1 VDLQDLTLQ
10 IALPL
15 AHDEHGGMTVPSR
28 AYARLLDFLA
38 EEPTDFAYSLC
49 FHETQT
55 DASTIYTPE
64 GFDAGAQRASTL
76 TFCHDARVRLSSV
89 LIVEVDNALK
99 QFSEGD
105 GSGSRL
111 LGRDHCTSE
120 WPITM
125 NLQSRAA
132 AASHSG
138 RATHGDVNDGDTG
151 DAKVHVGRVYK
162 IAVAFKIL
170 QRSNDMV
177 LYQGASHY
185 FTLIRNS
192 VDVLYLVQH
201 ETFCNASRL
210 RHRNAE
216 VLVVQWREELE
227 CRGNCIFLPNST
239 QNEGRNAMWYKSF
252 EKWPGT
258 VFKYY
263 VFMDGDASL
272 SFRANRTSLHVPLD
286 VPAALLPFRMFESLL
301 LHHKPAVGVPFH
313 TTWHDDDGSDVQL
326 LSNYDHIVLAIH
338 QNVSRL
344 FLPTETRWDNH
355 SWWWAQR
362 LHGFLAAAAFH
373 TQTMQLNAIVSENG
387 SRDQQ
392 RVQPPGS
399 TAVCLDARLSALDS
413 SADARALGN
422 STQICTHLR
431 ALVEPFSS
439 CARNC
444 PFLLTRNMFPQSN
457 AFSQCFR

>member
-15 AHDEHGGMTVPSR
+15 AHDEHDRMTVPSR
-28 AYARLLDFLA
+28 AFARLLDFLA

-49 FHETQT
+49 FHETQA
-55 DASTIYTPE
+55 DPSSIYTPE
-64 GFDAGAQRASTL
+64 GFDAGAQPTSTL
-76 TFCHDARVRLSSV
+76 IFCYDARVRLSSV

-105 GSGSRL
+105 GSGSQL
-111 LGRDHCTSE
+111 LGHDHCASE

-125 NLQSRAA
+125 NLQSGATS
-132 AASHSG
+132 ASDSG
-138 RATHGDVNDGDTG
+138 RATYGDYEGDTG
-151 DAKVHVGRVYK
+151 AVKVLVGRVYK
-162 IAVAFKIL
+162 IAVTFKFL
-170 QRSNDMV
+170 QRSNDKV
-177 LYQGASHY
+177 LYQGGSHY

-201 ETFCNASRL
+201 DSFCNASRL

-227 CRGNCIFLPNST
+227 CRGSCMFLPNST
-239 QNEGRNAMWYKSF
+239 QNEGRNALWHKSF

-272 SFRANRTSLHVPLD
+272 SFRANRTFLHAPPD
-286 VPAALLPFRMFESLL
+286 VSAALLPFRMFESLL

-313 TTWHDDDGSDVQL
+313 TTWHNDDGSDVQL

-362 LHGFLAAAAFH
+362 LHGFLASAAFH

-387 SRDQQ
+387 SRDEQNAQ
-392 RVQPPGS
+392 LQES
-399 TAVCLDARLSALDS
+399 TAVCLDAGLSVHDS
-413 SADARALGN
+413 SAAGRVFGN
-422 STQICTHLR
+422 ATQICTHLR
-431 ALVEPFSS
+431 ALAETFVLPKIAPF
-439 CARNC
+439 R
-444 PFLLTRNMFPQSN
+444 
-457 AFSQCFR
+457 